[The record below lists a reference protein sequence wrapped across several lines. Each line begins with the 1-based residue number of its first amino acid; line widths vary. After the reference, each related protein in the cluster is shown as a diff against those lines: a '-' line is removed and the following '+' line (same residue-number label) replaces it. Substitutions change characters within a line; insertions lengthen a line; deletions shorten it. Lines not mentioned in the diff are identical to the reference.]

1 MIIDLREFFAG
12 QKAPVNCNYSFNPKR
27 YNNLY
32 AGDKNIIEVSAT
44 VENIEGRV
52 VLSATINC
60 ELASSCDRCLEPV
73 TLTLTVPVL
82 KTLIFEEDEQ
92 DDTLDDYYV
101 TETREVDLDRLFTDE
116 MLLYFPSKVVCKD
129 DCSGLCS
136 VCGNKKSSG
145 CSCEEKHTDS
155 RFDVLKQLL
164 EE

>member
-12 QKAPVNCNYSFNPKR
+12 QKPPLECNYSFNPKS

-32 AGDKNIIEVSAT
+32 TGEENTIEVSAT
-44 VENIEGRV
+44 IENIDGRV
-52 VLSATINC
+52 VLSATLNC

-73 TLTLTVPVL
+73 ELTLTVPVL
-82 KTLIFEEDEQ
+82 KTLIFEETEQ

-101 TETREVDLDRLFTDE
+101 AKTKEVDLDKLFTDE
-116 MLLYFPSKVVCKD
+116 MLLYFPSKVVCSE
-129 DCSGLCS
+129 DCNGLCS
-136 VCGNKKSSG
+136 VCGNKKSDG
-145 CSCEEKHTDS
+145 CSCENRETDS